1 MTRQYKTVV
10 FIFSLIIFLCSYRTV
25 SADIE
30 ILKEIVE
37 AEHELSYVGVRLRTN
52 GSRTMEELV
61 IHKSEEDTYRKTI
74 SILGEEKSIEEDN
87 RRERRDGDRRRGRER
102 GDREARW
109 ERQRSQFSISEIKLI
124 AENYEL
130 EHKRWGEKI
139 AGYKTDIL
147 IIKPKFEGR
156 PTKYIYFA
164 HDNYLILKVQDLD
177 AAGVLRGM
185 FVYTRISFDPEA
197 VSKKWDEFS
206 EEIRVRPRT
215 YGVISIDDANKMLKK
230 KRLIQPTY
238 LPSGFQLQHVYKH
251 SYRGRHPVRL
261 KYTDGLLDYSIFVTL
276 KQENSDEDDHRGWTE
291 ILMGETKVFKHPRS
305 STNAYSWTNSGIRYF
320 LAGPIP
326 STEMENI
333 VESIINQF
341 TQNNLQD

>member
-1 MTRQYKTVV
+1 MPRQIKTLL
-10 FIFSLIIFLCSYRTV
+10 FIFSLVTFLSSCLAA
-25 SADIE
+25 SADIK

-37 AEHELSYVGVRLRTN
+37 AEHELSYVGVRLRIN
-52 GSRTMEELV
+52 RSRTMEEVV

-74 SILGEEKSIEEDN
+74 SILGEEKSIEEGN
-87 RRERRDGDRRRGRER
+87 RPERRDGDRRRGR
-102 GDREARW
+102 DRENREERW
-109 ERQRSQFSISEIKLI
+109 ERQRSQFSLSEIRLI

-139 AGYKTDIL
+139 AGYETDIL

-164 HDNYLILKVQDLD
+164 HENSLILKVQDLD

-185 FVYTRISFDPEA
+185 FVYTRISFDPET

-206 EEIRVRPRT
+206 EEISIRPRS
-215 YGVISIDDANKMLKK
+215 YAVISIDDANKILKN
-230 KRLIQPTY
+230 RLIQPAY
-238 LPSGFQLQHVYKH
+238 FPSGFQLQHVFKH

-261 KYTDGLLDYSIFVTL
+261 KYTDGLLDYNIFVTV
-276 KQENSDEDDHRGWTE
+276 KNEKSDEDDHRGWAE
-291 ILMGETKVFKHPRS
+291 ILVGDTKVFKHSRS
-305 STNAYSWTNSGIRYF
+305 STNAYSWSNKGIRFF

-326 STEMENI
+326 STEMEKI
-333 VESIINQF
+333 VESI
-341 TQNNLQD
+341 LQ

>member
-1 MTRQYKTVV
+1 MPRQLKTIL
-10 FIFSLIIFLCSYRTV
+10 FIFSLITFLSSYITV

-30 ILKEIVE
+30 ILKQIVE

-52 GSRTMEELV
+52 GSRTVEEVV

-87 RRERRDGDRRRGRER
+87 RRERRDGDRRRGR
-102 GDREARW
+102 DRDNREERW

-156 PTKYIYFA
+156 PTKYIYFS

-177 AAGVLRGM
+177 AASVLRGM
-185 FVYTRISFDPEA
+185 FVYTRISFVPETVA
-197 VSKKWDEFS
+197 KKWDEFS
-206 EEIRVRPRT
+206 EEIRVRPRS
-215 YGVISIDDANKMLKK
+215 YGIISVDDANKMLKN
-230 KRLIQPTY
+230 RLIQPTY

-261 KYTDGLLDYSIFVTL
+261 KYTDGLLDYNIFVTL
-276 KQENSDEDDHRGWTE
+276 KQEKSDEDEHTGWTE
-291 ILMGETKVFKHPRS
+291 ILMGDTKVFKHPRS
-305 STNAYSWTNSGIRYF
+305 STNAYSWTNRGIRYF

-326 STEMENI
+326 STEMVKI
-333 VESIINQF
+333 IESIINQF
-341 TQNNLQD
+341 TQNN

>member
-1 MTRQYKTVV
+1 MPGQIKTLL
-10 FIFSLIIFLCSYRTV
+10 FILSIVTFLSLCQTV
-25 SADIE
+25 SADID

-37 AEHELSYVGVRLRTN
+37 AEHELSYVGVRLRTF
-52 GSRTMEELV
+52 GSRTVEEMV
-61 IHKSEEDTYRKTI
+61 IHESKKDTYRKII
-74 SILGEEKSIEEDN
+74 SILGEEKSIDEGN
-87 RRERRDGDRRRGRER
+87 RDRRDRDRRRGRER
-102 GDREARW
+102 EDREERW
-109 ERQRSQFSISEIKLI
+109 ERQRSQFSISEIRLI

-164 HDNYLILKVQDLD
+164 HENRLILKVQDLD
-177 AAGVLRGM
+177 AASVLRGM
-185 FVYTRISFDPEA
+185 FVYTRISFNPDT

-215 YGVISIDDANKMLKK
+215 YGIISINDANKILKK
-230 KRLIQPTY
+230 KLIQPTY
-238 LPSGFQLQHVYKH
+238 LPSGFQLQRVYKH

-261 KYTDGLLDYSIFVTL
+261 KYTDGLLDFNIFETL
-276 KQENSDEDDHRGWTE
+276 EKEGSTDRDHRGWTKVAV
-291 ILMGETKVFKHPRS
+291 GDTTVFKHSRG
-305 STNAYSWTNSGIRYF
+305 STNAFSWSNKDIRFF

-326 STEMENI
+326 STEMEKI
-333 VESIINQF
+333 VESI
-341 TQNNLQD
+341 LQ